1 MMTQGEKFMKPL
13 ISVIIPCF
21 NTAEYLSQCMESLEK
36 QTIGFEKMQF
46 IFVDDASTDDGKTW
60 NCIIQFEHSHPREVI
75 AVHLDENQAQGG
87 AKNVGISYAEAE
99 YIGFIDSDDWI
110 EQDMYQKLYECVEKY
125 QCDAADC
132 CVIKNFSDGREVIF
146 TKQGDIYDHFEK
158 SIVEGGTHW
167 IKDFFHA
174 GYGGYL
180 VAGIYRKSII
190 EENNI
195 LFPEHLK
202 YEDNYWSAI
211 LSVYLKTFYHL
222 QDNYYHYRQRE
233 NSTVYLRNTSYY
245 LDQMEIEELKIKTYK
260 KIGIFERFEKEI
272 ESDFL
277 HIYFCNTLI
286 KLFAQ
291 QDMPSFEVC
300 TKMVKR
306 VRELFPNYLNN
317 PYFKNEEFYTTLLK
331 LISKDINETQFR
343 EIGNMILQYCY
354 TSEVLKYN
362 HTEKE
367 NETIKQFLCTI
378 QKYSLEEY
386 FFKFGE
392 IDKTLK
398 KIENM
403 LNDFSKNQQKNIL
416 QSMVGNIQEMPPW
429 MRVHILSF
437 CMKVS
442 KEETYAVMLLDYILQ
457 APYDDVGEYNKLSHF
472 WQIGTAQ
479 FLDQSL
485 QTYAINIRMA
495 RLYRELFNIF
505 KASLGLKERNY
516 FSWKERNDDLVF
528 VFSAQVL
535 GMAHAPTKTLLDR
548 CYALKK
554 YLKKEVVIINTAMQ
568 IPVKGQAPFYGL
580 INATYAD
587 GLSEIKQLEFKD
599 ETFEFHQC
607 ENKMPDLSII
617 KSIIEMVKERKP
629 EFILDIGGSDICADL
644 CGLFAPQ
651 ITIST
656 VFSKIA
662 FSCGEYQMV
671 DKILSDE
678 DKDELAILGVNI
690 RKVKKTTFTFSFK
703 EQTHHYTREQL
714 DLWKNKFIL
723 LVVGWRLDQEVDEIF
738 LDMLECVLEENQRI
752 AVAFMG
758 KFDLYSEKIKHY
770 VRLQERSKNLGKQ
783 MDALAVMEC
792 CDLYVNPRRSGG
804 GSSVCEAL
812 YKGLPAV
819 TLPTGDVSVAAG
831 ELFWVEDY
839 SAMQKKILK
848 YASEKKYYKQMSENA
863 QKRAG
868 ELMDSNREFGQT
880 MANIIKEMGMSE
892 EN

>member
-1 MMTQGEKFMKPL
+1 MTQGEKFMKPL

-60 NCIIQFEHSHPREVI
+60 NCIIQFEHTHPREVI

-398 KIENM
+398 KLENM

>member
-1 MMTQGEKFMKPL
+1 M
-13 ISVIIPCF
+13 
-21 NTAEYLSQCMESLEK
+21 
-36 QTIGFEKMQF
+36 
-46 IFVDDASTDDGKTW
+46 
-60 NCIIQFEHSHPREVI
+60 
-75 AVHLDENQAQGG
+75 
-87 AKNVGISYAEAE
+87 
-99 YIGFIDSDDWI
+99 
-110 EQDMYQKLYECVEKY
+110 
-125 QCDAADC
+125 
-132 CVIKNFSDGREVIF
+132 
-146 TKQGDIYDHFEK
+146 
-158 SIVEGGTHW
+158 
-167 IKDFFHA
+167 
-174 GYGGYL
+174 
-180 VAGIYRKSII
+180 
-190 EENNI
+190 
-195 LFPEHLK
+195 FPEHLK

-260 KIGIFERFEKEI
+260 KLGIFEHFEKEI

-291 QDMPSFEVC
+291 QDVPSFEVY
-300 TKMVKR
+300 TKMIKR

-331 LISKDINETQFR
+331 LISKDVNETQFR
-343 EIGNMILQYCY
+343 EIGNIILQYCY
-354 TSEVLKYN
+354 TSEELKDN
-362 HTEKE
+362 NTEKE

-378 QKYSLEEY
+378 QKYSLEQY
-386 FFKFGE
+386 FCKFGE
-392 IDKTLK
+392 IDKALK
-398 KIENM
+398 KTEDMI
-403 LNDFSKNQQKNIL
+403 NDFSKDQQKNIL
-416 QSMVGNIQEMPPW
+416 QNMVSNIQEMPPW
-429 MRVHILSF
+429 MRGHILSF

-457 APYDDVGEYNKLSHF
+457 ASYDDIGEYNKLSHF

-568 IPVKGQAPFYGL
+568 IPEKGQAPFYGL

-587 GLSEIKQLEFKD
+587 GLSEVKQLEFKD

-607 ENKMPDLSII
+607 ENKMPDLGIM
-617 KSIIEMVKERKP
+617 KTIIEMVKVRKP
-629 EFILDIGGSDICADL
+629 EFILDIGGNDICADL
-644 CGLFAPQ
+644 CGLFVPQ

-656 VFSKIA
+656 VFSRIA

-671 DKILSDE
+671 DKILTEE
-678 DKDELAILGVNI
+678 DKDELAILGVDAQ
-690 RKVKKTTFTFSFK
+690 KVKKTPFTFSFK
-703 EQTHHYTREQL
+703 EQTHHFTRKQL
-714 DLWKNKFIL
+714 KLWEDKIIL
-723 LVVGWRLDQEVDEIF
+723 LVVGWRLDQEVDENF
-738 LDMLECVLEENQRI
+738 LKMLEQVIKKNDNI
-752 AVAFMG
+752 AVTFMG
-758 KFDLYSEKIKHY
+758 KFDLYDEKIKKY
-770 VRLQERSKNLGKQ
+770 PKLLENSKNLGMQ
-783 MDALAVMEC
+783 MDALAVVEC
-792 CDLYVNPRRSGG
+792 CDLYVNPKRNGG
-804 GSSVCEAL
+804 GSSVSEAL

-831 ELFWVEDY
+831 ELFWVKDY
-839 SAMQKKILK
+839 SAMQEKILR
-848 YASEKKYYKQMSENA
+848 YASEKNYYKQMSEEA
-863 QKRAG
+863 KKRAE
-868 ELMDSNREFGQT
+868 ELMN
-880 MANIIKEMGMSE
+880 ANNFVTVIQDVESQLSVNG
-892 EN
+892 

>member
-1 MMTQGEKFMKPL
+1 MKPL

-21 NTAEYLSQCMESLEK
+21 NTAEYLPQCMESLEK
-36 QTIGFEKMQF
+36 QTIGFENLQLIF
-46 IFVDDASTDDGKTW
+46 IDDALTDNGNTW
-60 NCIIQFEHSHPREVI
+60 NCILQFEKKHPNEVI

-87 AKNVGISYAEAE
+87 AKNVGMSYAEAE
-99 YIGFIDSDDWI
+99 YIGFVDSDDWI
-110 EQDMYQKLYECVEKY
+110 EADMYRKLYECVEKY

-132 CVIKNFSDGREVIF
+132 CIIKNYSNGREVIF
-146 TKQGDIYDHFEK
+146 SKQGDIYDKFEK

-167 IKDFFHA
+167 IKDFSHA
-174 GYGGYL
+174 GYGSYL
-180 VAGIYRKSII
+180 VTGIYKKNII
-190 EENNI
+190 DENNI

-260 KIGIFERFEKEI
+260 KLGIFEHFEKEI

-291 QDMPSFEVC
+291 QDVPSFEVY
-300 TKMVKR
+300 TKMIKR

-331 LISKDINETQFR
+331 LISKDVNETQFR
-343 EIGNMILQYCY
+343 EIGNIILQYCY
-354 TSEVLKYN
+354 TSEELKDN
-362 HTEKE
+362 NTEKE

-378 QKYSLEEY
+378 QKYSLEQY
-386 FFKFGE
+386 FCKFGE
-392 IDKTLK
+392 IDKALK
-398 KIENM
+398 KTEDMI
-403 LNDFSKNQQKNIL
+403 NDFSKDQQKNIL
-416 QSMVGNIQEMPPW
+416 QNMVSNIQEMPPW
-429 MRVHILSF
+429 MRGHILSF

-457 APYDDVGEYNKLSHF
+457 ASYDDIGEYNKLSHF

-568 IPVKGQAPFYGL
+568 IPEKGQAPFYGL

-587 GLSEIKQLEFKD
+587 GLSEVKQLEFKD

-607 ENKMPDLSII
+607 ENKMPDLGIM
-617 KSIIEMVKERKP
+617 KTIIEMVKVRKP
-629 EFILDIGGSDICADL
+629 EFILDIGGNDICADL
-644 CGLFAPQ
+644 CGLFVPQ

-656 VFSKIA
+656 VFSRIA

-671 DKILSDE
+671 DKILTEE
-678 DKDELAILGVNI
+678 DKDELAILGVDAQ
-690 RKVKKTTFTFSFK
+690 KVKKTPFTFSFK
-703 EQTHHYTREQL
+703 EQTHHFTRKQL
-714 DLWKNKFIL
+714 KLWEDKIIL
-723 LVVGWRLDQEVDEIF
+723 LVVGWRLDQEVDENF
-738 LDMLECVLEENQRI
+738 LKMLEQVIKKNDNI
-752 AVAFMG
+752 AVTFMG
-758 KFDLYSEKIKHY
+758 KFDLYDEKIKKY
-770 VRLQERSKNLGKQ
+770 PKLLENSKNLGMQ
-783 MDALAVMEC
+783 MDALAVVEC
-792 CDLYVNPRRSGG
+792 CDLYVNPKRNGG
-804 GSSVCEAL
+804 GSSVSEAL

-831 ELFWVEDY
+831 ELFWVKDY
-839 SAMQKKILK
+839 SAMQEKILR
-848 YASEKKYYKQMSENA
+848 YASEKNYYKQMSEEA
-863 QKRAG
+863 KKRAE
-868 ELMDSNREFGQT
+868 ELMN
-880 MANIIKEMGMSE
+880 ANNFVTVIQDVESQLSVNG
-892 EN
+892 

>member
-1 MMTQGEKFMKPL
+1 MTQGEKFMKPL

-398 KIENM
+398 KLENM

-690 RKVKKTTFTFSFK
+690 RKLKKTTFTFSFK

>member
-1 MMTQGEKFMKPL
+1 MEPL

-60 NCIIQFEHSHPREVI
+60 NCIIQFEHLHPREVI

-110 EQDMYQKLYECVEKY
+110 EPDMYQKLYECVEKY

-132 CVIKNFSDGREVIF
+132 CIIKNFPDGREEIF
-146 TKQGDIYDHFEK
+146 TKQGDIYDYFEK
-158 SIVEGGTHW
+158 SIIEGGTHW

-180 VAGIYRKSII
+180 VTGIYRKSII
-190 EENNI
+190 DENNI

-222 QDNYYHYRQRE
+222 QDNCYHYRQRE
-233 NSTVYLRNTSYY
+233 NSTVYLRNTSYH

-260 KIGIFERFEKEI
+260 KLGIFERFEKEI

-291 QDMPSFEVC
+291 CDHPSFEVY

-306 VRELFPNYLNN
+306 VKELFPDCLSNS
-317 PYFKNEEFYTTLLK
+317 YFKNEEFYSTLLK
-331 LISKDINETQFR
+331 LVSKDINEIQFQ
-343 EIGNMILQYCY
+343 EIGKMILQYCY
-354 TSEVLKYN
+354 ASEQLKYN
-362 HTEKE
+362 DTEKE
-367 NETIKQFLCTI
+367 NQAIEQLLCTI
-378 QKYSLEEY
+378 KEYSLEEY
-386 FFKFGE
+386 FYKFGE
-392 IDKTLK
+392 IEKTLK

-403 LNDFSKNQQKNIL
+403 LNGFTENQKKNIF
-416 QSMVGNIQEMPPW
+416 QSMVNNIQEMSPW

-442 KEETYAVMLLDYILQ
+442 KDELYAIMLLDYILQ
-457 APYDDVGEYNKLSHF
+457 AAYDDIGEYNKLSHF

-485 QTYAINIRMA
+485 QTYATNIRMA
-495 RLYRELFNIF
+495 QLYMQLFHTF
-505 KASLGLKERNY
+505 KESFGLKEQKY
-516 FSWKERNDDLVF
+516 FSWQERNHDLVF

-535 GMAHAPTKTLLDR
+535 GMEHAPTKTLLDR
-548 CYALKK
+548 CYVLKK
-554 YLKKEVVIINTAMQ
+554 YLKKEVVIIDTAMQ
-568 IPVKGQAPFYGL
+568 MPMKGQAPFYGL
-580 INATYAD
+580 ANATYAEE
-587 GLSEIKQLEFKD
+587 LSSLGQLEFNG
-599 ETFEFHQC
+599 EIFEFHQC
-607 ENKMPDLSII
+607 ENKMPDLEII
-617 KSIIEMVKERKP
+617 AGIIRMVKDRKP
-629 EFILDIGGSDICADL
+629 KFILDIGGSDLCADL
-644 CGLFAPQ
+644 CGLFVPQ
-651 ITIST
+651 VTIST

-662 FSCGEYQMV
+662 ISCGEYQIINKV
-671 DKILSDE
+671 LSE
-678 DKDELAILGVNI
+678 DDIEELAVLGVDPL
-690 RKVKKTTFTFSFK
+690 KVKQARFTFSFK
-703 EQTHHYTREQL
+703 KQTHHFTHKQL
-714 DLWKNKFIL
+714 GLWEDKFIL
-723 LVVGWRLDQEVDEIF
+723 LVVGWRLDQEVDENF
-738 LDMLECVLEENQRI
+738 LDMLECVLEENQSI

-758 KFDLYSEKIKHY
+758 KFDLYNEKIKHY

-783 MDALAVMEC
+783 MDALAVTEC

-804 GSSVCEAL
+804 GSSVSEAL

-839 SAMQKKILK
+839 FAMQEKILK
-848 YASEKKYYKQMSENA
+848 YASEQNYYKQMSEKA
-863 QKRAG
+863 KKRAE
-868 ELMDSNREFGQT
+868 ELMDSNGGFGQT
-880 MANIIKEMGMSE
+880 METIIKEMGMSE

>member
-1 MMTQGEKFMKPL
+1 MKPL

-398 KIENM
+398 KLENM

>member
-398 KIENM
+398 KLENM
-403 LNDFSKNQQKNIL
+403 LNDFSKKQQKNIL

>member
-1 MMTQGEKFMKPL
+1 MTQGEKFMKPL

-398 KIENM
+398 KLENM

>member
-1 MMTQGEKFMKPL
+1 MKPL

-195 LFPEHLK
+195 LFPERLK

-398 KIENM
+398 KLENM

>member
-1 MMTQGEKFMKPL
+1 MKPL

-60 NCIIQFEHSHPREVI
+60 NCIIQFEHLHPREVI

-110 EQDMYQKLYECVEKY
+110 EPDMYQKLYECVEKY

-132 CVIKNFSDGREVIF
+132 CIIKNFPDGREEIF
-146 TKQGDIYDHFEK
+146 TKQGDIYDYFEK
-158 SIVEGGTHW
+158 SIIEGGTHW

-180 VAGIYRKSII
+180 VTGIYRKSII
-190 EENNI
+190 DENNI

-222 QDNYYHYRQRE
+222 QDNCYHYRQRE
-233 NSTVYLRNTSYY
+233 NSTVYLRNTSYH

-260 KIGIFERFEKEI
+260 KLGIFERFEKEI

-291 QDMPSFEVC
+291 CDHPSFEVY

-306 VRELFPNYLNN
+306 VKELFPDCLSNS
-317 PYFKNEEFYTTLLK
+317 YFKNEEFYSTLLK
-331 LISKDINETQFR
+331 LVNKDINEIQFQ
-343 EIGNMILQYCY
+343 EIGKMILQYCY
-354 TSEVLKYN
+354 ASEQLKYN
-362 HTEKE
+362 DTEKE
-367 NETIKQFLCTI
+367 NQAIEQLLCTI
-378 QKYSLEEY
+378 KEYSLEEY
-386 FFKFGE
+386 FYKFGE
-392 IDKTLK
+392 IEKTLK

-403 LNDFSKNQQKNIL
+403 LNGFTENQKKNIF
-416 QSMVGNIQEMPPW
+416 QSMVNNIQEMSPW

-442 KEETYAVMLLDYILQ
+442 KDELYAIMLLDYILQ
-457 APYDDVGEYNKLSHF
+457 AAYDDIGEYNKLSHF

-485 QTYAINIRMA
+485 QTYATNIRMA
-495 RLYRELFNIF
+495 QLYMQLFHTF
-505 KASLGLKERNY
+505 KESFGLKEQKY
-516 FSWKERNDDLVF
+516 FSWQERNHDLVF

-535 GMAHAPTKTLLDR
+535 GMEHAPTKTLLDR
-548 CYALKK
+548 CYVLKK
-554 YLKKEVVIINTAMQ
+554 YLKKEVVIIDTAMQ
-568 IPVKGQAPFYGL
+568 MPMKGQAPFYGL
-580 INATYAD
+580 ANATYAEE
-587 GLSEIKQLEFKD
+587 LSSLGQLEFNG
-599 ETFEFHQC
+599 EIFEFHQC
-607 ENKMPDLSII
+607 ENKMPDLEII
-617 KSIIEMVKERKP
+617 AGIIRMVKDRKP
-629 EFILDIGGSDICADL
+629 EFILDIGGSDLCADL
-644 CGLFAPQ
+644 CGLFVPQ
-651 ITIST
+651 VTIST

-662 FSCGEYQMV
+662 ISCGEYQIINKV
-671 DKILSDE
+671 LSE
-678 DKDELAILGVNI
+678 DDIEELAVLGVDPL
-690 RKVKKTTFTFSFK
+690 KVKQARFTFSFK
-703 EQTHHYTREQL
+703 KQTHHFTHKQL
-714 DLWKNKFIL
+714 GLWEDKFIL
-723 LVVGWRLDQEVDEIF
+723 LVVGWRLDQEVDENF
-738 LDMLECVLEENQRI
+738 LDMLECVLEENQSI

-758 KFDLYSEKIKHY
+758 KFDLYNEKIKHY

-783 MDALAVMEC
+783 MDALAVTEC

-804 GSSVCEAL
+804 GSSVSEAL

-839 SAMQKKILK
+839 FAMQEKILK
-848 YASEKKYYKQMSENA
+848 YASEENYYKQMSEKA
-863 QKRAG
+863 KKRAE
-868 ELMDSNREFGQT
+868 ELMDSNGGFGQT
-880 MANIIKEMGMSE
+880 METIIKEMGMSE

>member
-1 MMTQGEKFMKPL
+1 MEPL

-60 NCIIQFEHSHPREVI
+60 NCIIQFEHLHPREVI

-110 EQDMYQKLYECVEKY
+110 EPDMYQKLYECVEKY

-132 CVIKNFSDGREVIF
+132 CIIKNFPDGREEIF
-146 TKQGDIYDHFEK
+146 TKQGDIYDYFEK
-158 SIVEGGTHW
+158 SIIEGGTHW

-180 VAGIYRKSII
+180 VTGIYRKSII
-190 EENNI
+190 DENNI

-222 QDNYYHYRQRE
+222 QDNCYHYRQRE
-233 NSTVYLRNTSYY
+233 NSTVYLRNTSYH

-260 KIGIFERFEKEI
+260 KLGIFERFEKEI

-291 QDMPSFEVC
+291 CDHPSFEVY

-306 VRELFPNYLNN
+306 VKELFPDCLSNS
-317 PYFKNEEFYTTLLK
+317 YFKNEEFYSTLLK
-331 LISKDINETQFR
+331 LVSKDINEIQFQ
-343 EIGNMILQYCY
+343 EIGKMILQYCY
-354 TSEVLKYN
+354 ASEQLKYN
-362 HTEKE
+362 DTEKE
-367 NETIKQFLCTI
+367 NQAIEQLLCTI
-378 QKYSLEEY
+378 KEYSLEEY
-386 FFKFGE
+386 FYKFGE
-392 IDKTLK
+392 IEKTLK

-403 LNDFSKNQQKNIL
+403 LNGFTENQKKNIF
-416 QSMVGNIQEMPPW
+416 QSMVNNIQEMSPW

-442 KEETYAVMLLDYILQ
+442 KDELYAIMLLDYILQ
-457 APYDDVGEYNKLSHF
+457 AAYDDIGEYNKLSHF

-485 QTYAINIRMA
+485 QTYATNIRMA
-495 RLYRELFNIF
+495 QLYMQLFHTF
-505 KASLGLKERNY
+505 KESFGLKEQKY
-516 FSWKERNDDLVF
+516 FSWQERNHDLVF

-535 GMAHAPTKTLLDR
+535 GMEHAPTKTLLDR
-548 CYALKK
+548 CYVLKK
-554 YLKKEVVIINTAMQ
+554 YLKKEVVIIDTAMQ
-568 IPVKGQAPFYGL
+568 MPMKGQAPFYGL
-580 INATYAD
+580 ANATYAEE
-587 GLSEIKQLEFKD
+587 LSSLGQLEFNG
-599 ETFEFHQC
+599 EIFEFHQC
-607 ENKMPDLSII
+607 ENKMPDLEII
-617 KSIIEMVKERKP
+617 AGIIRMVKDRKP
-629 EFILDIGGSDICADL
+629 EFILDIGGSDLCADL
-644 CGLFAPQ
+644 CGLFVPQ
-651 ITIST
+651 VTIST

-662 FSCGEYQMV
+662 ISCGEYQIINKV
-671 DKILSDE
+671 LSE
-678 DKDELAILGVNI
+678 DDIEELAVLGVDPL
-690 RKVKKTTFTFSFK
+690 KVKQARFTFSFK
-703 EQTHHYTREQL
+703 KQTHHFTHKQL
-714 DLWKNKFIL
+714 GLWEDKFIL
-723 LVVGWRLDQEVDEIF
+723 LVVGWRLDQEVDENF
-738 LDMLECVLEENQRI
+738 LDMLECVLEENQSI

-758 KFDLYSEKIKHY
+758 KFDLYNEKIKHY

-783 MDALAVMEC
+783 MDALAVTEC

-804 GSSVCEAL
+804 GSSVSEAL

-839 SAMQKKILK
+839 FAMQEKILK
-848 YASEKKYYKQMSENA
+848 YASEQNYYKQMSEKA
-863 QKRAG
+863 KKRAE
-868 ELMDSNREFGQT
+868 ELMDSNGGFGQT
-880 MANIIKEMGMSE
+880 METIIKEMGMSE

>member
-1 MMTQGEKFMKPL
+1 MKPL

-60 NCIIQFEHSHPREVI
+60 NCIIQFEHLHPREVI

-110 EQDMYQKLYECVEKY
+110 ELDMYQKLYECVEKY

-132 CVIKNFSDGREVIF
+132 CIIKNFPDGREEIF
-146 TKQGDIYDHFEK
+146 TKQGDIYDYFEK
-158 SIVEGGTHW
+158 SIIEGGTHW

-180 VAGIYRKSII
+180 VTGIYRKSII
-190 EENNI
+190 DENNI

-222 QDNYYHYRQRE
+222 QDNCYHYRQRE
-233 NSTVYLRNTSYY
+233 NSTVYLRNTSYH

-260 KIGIFERFEKEI
+260 KLGIFERFEKEI

-291 QDMPSFEVC
+291 CDHPSFEVY

-306 VRELFPNYLNN
+306 VKELFPDCLSNS
-317 PYFKNEEFYTTLLK
+317 YFKNEEFYSTLLK
-331 LISKDINETQFR
+331 LVNKDINEIQFQ
-343 EIGNMILQYCY
+343 EIGKMILQYCY
-354 TSEVLKYN
+354 ASEQLKYN
-362 HTEKE
+362 DTEKE
-367 NETIKQFLCTI
+367 NQAIEQLLCTI
-378 QKYSLEEY
+378 KEYSLEEY
-386 FFKFGE
+386 FYKFGE
-392 IDKTLK
+392 IEKTLK

-403 LNDFSKNQQKNIL
+403 LNGFTENQKKNIF
-416 QSMVGNIQEMPPW
+416 QSMVNNIQEMSPW

-442 KEETYAVMLLDYILQ
+442 KDELYAIMLLDYILQ
-457 APYDDVGEYNKLSHF
+457 AAYDDIGEYNKLSHF

-485 QTYAINIRMA
+485 QTYATNIRMA
-495 RLYRELFNIF
+495 QLYMQLFHTF
-505 KASLGLKERNY
+505 KESFGLKEQKY
-516 FSWKERNDDLVF
+516 FSWQERNHDLVF

-535 GMAHAPTKTLLDR
+535 GMEHAPTKTLLDR
-548 CYALKK
+548 CYVLKK
-554 YLKKEVVIINTAMQ
+554 YLKKEVVIIDTAMQ
-568 IPVKGQAPFYGL
+568 MPMKGQAPFYGL
-580 INATYAD
+580 ANATYAEE
-587 GLSEIKQLEFKD
+587 LSSLGQLEFNG
-599 ETFEFHQC
+599 EIFEFHQC
-607 ENKMPDLSII
+607 ENKMPDLEII
-617 KSIIEMVKERKP
+617 AGIIRMVKDRKP
-629 EFILDIGGSDICADL
+629 EFILDIGGSDLCADL
-644 CGLFAPQ
+644 CGLFVPQ
-651 ITIST
+651 VTIST

-662 FSCGEYQMV
+662 ISSGEYQIINKV
-671 DKILSDE
+671 LSE
-678 DKDELAILGVNI
+678 DDIEELAVLGVDPL
-690 RKVKKTTFTFSFK
+690 KVKQARFTFSFK
-703 EQTHHYTREQL
+703 KQTHHFTHKQL
-714 DLWKNKFIL
+714 GLWEDKFIL
-723 LVVGWRLDQEVDEIF
+723 LVVGWRLDQEVDENF
-738 LDMLECVLEENQRI
+738 LDMLECVLEENQSI

-758 KFDLYSEKIKHY
+758 KFDLYNEKIKHY

-783 MDALAVMEC
+783 MDALAVTEC

-804 GSSVCEAL
+804 GSSVSEAL

-831 ELFWVEDY
+831 ELFWVKDY
-839 SAMQKKILK
+839 SAMQEKILR
-848 YASEKKYYKQMSENA
+848 YASEENYYKQMSEKA
-863 QKRAG
+863 KKRAE
-868 ELMDSNREFGQT
+868 ELMDSNGGFGKT
-880 MANIIKEMGMSE
+880 METIIKEMGMSE

>member
-1 MMTQGEKFMKPL
+1 MKPL

-21 NTAEYLSQCMESLEK
+21 NTAEYLPQCMESLEK
-36 QTIGFEKMQF
+36 QTIGFENLQLIF
-46 IFVDDASTDDGKTW
+46 IDDASTDNGNTW
-60 NCIIQFEHSHPREVI
+60 NCIMRFEKKHPNEVI

-87 AKNVGISYAEAE
+87 AKNVGMSYAEAE
-99 YIGFIDSDDWI
+99 YIGFVDSDDWI
-110 EQDMYQKLYECVEKY
+110 EADMYRKLYECVEKY

-132 CVIKNFSDGREVIF
+132 CIIKNYSNGREVIF
-146 TKQGDIYDHFEK
+146 SKQGDIYDKFEK

-167 IKDFFHA
+167 IKDFSHA
-174 GYGGYL
+174 GYGSYL
-180 VAGIYRKSII
+180 VTGIYKKNII
-190 EENNI
+190 DENNI

-260 KIGIFERFEKEI
+260 KLGIFEHFEKEI

-291 QDMPSFEVC
+291 QDVPSFEVY
-300 TKMVKR
+300 TKMIKR

-317 PYFKNEEFYTTLLK
+317 PYFKNEEFYMTLLK
-331 LISKDINETQFR
+331 LISKDVNETQFR
-343 EIGNMILQYCY
+343 EIGNIILQYCY
-354 TSEVLKYN
+354 TSEELKDN
-362 HTEKE
+362 NAEKE

-386 FFKFGE
+386 FYKFGE
-392 IDKTLK
+392 IDKALK
-398 KIENM
+398 KIEDM
-403 LNDFSKNQQKNIL
+403 INDFSKDQKKNIL
-416 QSMVGNIQEMPPW
+416 QSMVSNIQEMPPW
-429 MRVHILSF
+429 MRGHILSF

-495 RLYRELFNIF
+495 RLYRELFNVF
-505 KASLGLKERNY
+505 KTSLGLKEQNY
-516 FSWKERNDDLVF
+516 FSWEERNDNLIF

-587 GLSEIKQLEFKD
+587 GLSEIKQLEFKG

-607 ENKMPDLSII
+607 ENKMPDLGIM
-617 KSIIEMVKERKP
+617 KTIIEMVKVRKP

-644 CGLFAPQ
+644 CGLFVPQ

-714 DLWKNKFIL
+714 GLWKNKFIL
-723 LVVGWRLDQEVDEIF
+723 LVVGWRLDQEVDKFF
-738 LDMLECVLEENQRI
+738 LEMLEGVLKKNSNI
-752 AVAFMG
+752 SVAFMG
-758 KFDLYSEKIKHY
+758 KFDSYDEKIKRY
-770 VRLQERSKNLGKQ
+770 TRLGKNSRNLGMQ
-783 MDALAVMEC
+783 TDALAVTEC
-792 CDLYVNPRRSGG
+792 CDLYVNPKRNGG
-804 GSSVCEAL
+804 GSSVSEAF

-831 ELFWVEDY
+831 EMFWVEDY
-839 SAMQKKILK
+839 SAMQEKILK
-848 YASEKKYYKQMSENA
+848 YASDQKFYMEMSEIA
-863 QKRAG
+863 KKRAE
-868 ELMDSNREFGQT
+868 ELMNANNFVKVIQDIERELS
-880 MANIIKEMGMSE
+880 ANE
-892 EN
+892 

>member
-1 MMTQGEKFMKPL
+1 MEPL

-60 NCIIQFEHSHPREVI
+60 NCIIQFEHLHPREVI

-110 EQDMYQKLYECVEKY
+110 EPDMYQKLYECVEKY

-132 CVIKNFSDGREVIF
+132 CIIKNFPDGREEIF
-146 TKQGDIYDHFEK
+146 TKQGDIYDYFEK
-158 SIVEGGTHW
+158 SIIEGGTHW

-180 VAGIYRKSII
+180 VTGIYRKSII
-190 EENNI
+190 DENNI

-222 QDNYYHYRQRE
+222 QDNCYHYRQRE
-233 NSTVYLRNTSYY
+233 NSTVYLRNTSYH

-260 KIGIFERFEKEI
+260 KLGIFERFEKEI

-291 QDMPSFEVC
+291 CDHPSFEVY

-306 VRELFPNYLNN
+306 VKELFPDCLSNS
-317 PYFKNEEFYTTLLK
+317 YFKNEEFYSTLLK
-331 LISKDINETQFR
+331 LVSKDINEIQFQ
-343 EIGNMILQYCY
+343 EIGKMILQYCY
-354 TSEVLKYN
+354 ASEQLKYN
-362 HTEKE
+362 DAEKE
-367 NETIKQFLCTI
+367 NQAIEQLLCTI
-378 QKYSLEEY
+378 KEYSLEEY
-386 FFKFGE
+386 FYKFGE
-392 IDKTLK
+392 IEKTLK

-403 LNDFSKNQQKNIL
+403 LNGFTENQKKNIF
-416 QSMVGNIQEMPPW
+416 QSMVNNIQEMSPW

-442 KEETYAVMLLDYILQ
+442 KDELYAIMLLDYILQ
-457 APYDDVGEYNKLSHF
+457 AAYDDIGEYNKLSHF

-485 QTYAINIRMA
+485 QTYATNIRMA
-495 RLYRELFNIF
+495 QLYMQLFHTF
-505 KASLGLKERNY
+505 KESFGLKEQKY
-516 FSWKERNDDLVF
+516 FSWQERNHDLVF

-535 GMAHAPTKTLLDR
+535 GMEHAPTKTLLDR
-548 CYALKK
+548 CYVLKK
-554 YLKKEVVIINTAMQ
+554 YLKKEVVIIDTAMQ
-568 IPVKGQAPFYGL
+568 MPMKGQAPFYGL
-580 INATYAD
+580 ANATYVEE
-587 GLSEIKQLEFKD
+587 LSSLGQLEFNG
-599 ETFEFHQC
+599 EIFEFHQC
-607 ENKMPDLSII
+607 ENKMPDLEII
-617 KSIIEMVKERKP
+617 AGIIRMVKDRKP
-629 EFILDIGGSDICADL
+629 EFILDIGGSDLCADL
-644 CGLFAPQ
+644 CGLFVPQ
-651 ITIST
+651 VTIST

-662 FSCGEYQMV
+662 ISCGEYQIINKV
-671 DKILSDE
+671 LSE
-678 DKDELAILGVNI
+678 DDIEELAVLGVDPL
-690 RKVKKTTFTFSFK
+690 KVKQARFTFSFK
-703 EQTHHYTREQL
+703 KQTHHFTHKQL
-714 DLWKNKFIL
+714 GLWEDKFIL
-723 LVVGWRLDQEVDEIF
+723 LVVGWRLDQEVDENF
-738 LDMLECVLEENQRI
+738 LDMLECVLKENQSI

-758 KFDLYSEKIKHY
+758 KFDLYNEKIKHY

-783 MDALAVMEC
+783 MDALAVTEC

-804 GSSVCEAL
+804 GSSVSEAL

-839 SAMQKKILK
+839 FAMQEKILK
-848 YASEKKYYKQMSENA
+848 YASEQNYYKQMSEKA
-863 QKRAG
+863 KKRAE
-868 ELMDSNREFGQT
+868 ELMDSNGGFGQT
-880 MANIIKEMGMSE
+880 METIIKEMGMSE

>member
-1 MMTQGEKFMKPL
+1 MKPL

-60 NCIIQFEHSHPREVI
+60 NCIIQFEHLHPREVI

-110 EQDMYQKLYECVEKY
+110 EPDMYQKLYECVEKY

-132 CVIKNFSDGREVIF
+132 CIIKNFPDGREEIF
-146 TKQGDIYDHFEK
+146 TKQGDIYDYFEK
-158 SIVEGGTHW
+158 SIIEGGTHW

-180 VAGIYRKSII
+180 VTGIYRKSII
-190 EENNI
+190 DENNI

-398 KIENM
+398 KLENM

>member
-1 MMTQGEKFMKPL
+1 MIKQGEKFMEPL

-60 NCIIQFEHSHPREVI
+60 NCIIQFEHLHPREVI

-110 EQDMYQKLYECVEKY
+110 EPDMYQKLYECVEKY

-132 CVIKNFSDGREVIF
+132 CIIKNFPDGREEIF
-146 TKQGDIYDHFEK
+146 TKQGDIYDYFEK
-158 SIVEGGTHW
+158 SIIEGGTHW

-180 VAGIYRKSII
+180 VTGIYRKSII
-190 EENNI
+190 DENNI

-222 QDNYYHYRQRE
+222 QDNCYHYRQRE
-233 NSTVYLRNTSYY
+233 NSTVYLRNTSYH

-260 KIGIFERFEKEI
+260 KLGIFERFEKEI

-291 QDMPSFEVC
+291 CDHPSFEVY

-306 VRELFPNYLNN
+306 VKELFPDCLSNS
-317 PYFKNEEFYTTLLK
+317 YFKNEEFYSTLLK
-331 LISKDINETQFR
+331 LVSKDINEIQFQ
-343 EIGNMILQYCY
+343 EIGKMILQYCY
-354 TSEVLKYN
+354 ASEQLKYN
-362 HTEKE
+362 DAEKE
-367 NETIKQFLCTI
+367 NQAIEQLLCTI
-378 QKYSLEEY
+378 KEYSLEEY
-386 FFKFGE
+386 FYKFGE
-392 IDKTLK
+392 IEKTLK

-403 LNDFSKNQQKNIL
+403 LNGFTENQKKNIF
-416 QSMVGNIQEMPPW
+416 QSMVNNIQEMSPW

-442 KEETYAVMLLDYILQ
+442 KDELYAIMLLDYILQ
-457 APYDDVGEYNKLSHF
+457 AAYDDIGEYNKLSHF

-485 QTYAINIRMA
+485 QTYATNIRMA
-495 RLYRELFNIF
+495 QLYMQLFHTF
-505 KASLGLKERNY
+505 KESFGLKEQKY
-516 FSWKERNDDLVF
+516 FSWQERNHDLVF

-535 GMAHAPTKTLLDR
+535 GMEHAPTKTLLDR
-548 CYALKK
+548 CYVLKK
-554 YLKKEVVIINTAMQ
+554 YLKKEVVIIDTAMQ
-568 IPVKGQAPFYGL
+568 MPMKGQAPFYGL
-580 INATYAD
+580 ANATYVEE
-587 GLSEIKQLEFKD
+587 LSSLGQLEFNG
-599 ETFEFHQC
+599 EIFEFHQC
-607 ENKMPDLSII
+607 ENKMPDLEII
-617 KSIIEMVKERKP
+617 AGIIRMVKDRKP
-629 EFILDIGGSDICADL
+629 EFILDIGGSDLCADL
-644 CGLFAPQ
+644 CGLFVPQ
-651 ITIST
+651 VTIST

-662 FSCGEYQMV
+662 ISCGEYQIINKV
-671 DKILSDE
+671 LSE
-678 DKDELAILGVNI
+678 DDIEELAVLGVDPL
-690 RKVKKTTFTFSFK
+690 KVKQARFTFSFK
-703 EQTHHYTREQL
+703 KQTHHFTHKQL
-714 DLWKNKFIL
+714 GLWEDKFIL
-723 LVVGWRLDQEVDEIF
+723 LVVGWRLDQEVDENF
-738 LDMLECVLEENQRI
+738 LDMLECVLKENQSI

-758 KFDLYSEKIKHY
+758 KFDLYNEKIKHY

-783 MDALAVMEC
+783 MDALAVTEC

-804 GSSVCEAL
+804 GSSVSEAL

-839 SAMQKKILK
+839 FAMQEKILK
-848 YASEKKYYKQMSENA
+848 YASEQNYYKQMSEKA
-863 QKRAG
+863 KKRAE
-868 ELMDSNREFGQT
+868 ELMDSNGGFGQT
-880 MANIIKEMGMSE
+880 METIIKEMGMSE